1 MPYSYRLE
9 ICLLCFTRIYLLFC
23 SAVDFVM
30 LFYFD
35 MLTRSEFPTLS
46 SQSRSSMT
54 KDQSPAN
61 RQKSQAGKVS
71 SAAPANTSR
80 KVKAEASNKQTG
92 IVAGFF
98 FSCL

>member
-1 MPYSYRLE
+1 MAL
-9 ICLLCFTRIYLLFC
+9 
-23 SAVDFVM
+23 DFVK

-61 RQKSQAGKVS
+61 RQKSQAGRVS
-71 SAAPANTSR
+71 SAAPANTSG
-80 KVKAEASNKQTG
+80 KGKAEASNKQTG

-98 FSCL
+98 FSSCL